1 MITKMTKEQFIESM
15 QNAKEEEKKYVN
27 MADVA
32 KLGEEVKEAV
42 RKGTGKDILQ
52 LAEPVKKRGRKP
64 GTKNSIKIP
73 ASWQES
79 IKASID
85 MMLAESAEKTKKA
98 AELIREAEELLTQA
112 ETLGGMVK

>member
-1 MITKMTKEQFIESM
+1 MLTKMTKEQFIESI
-15 QNAKEEEKKYVN
+15 QDAKEEKYVN

-32 KLGEEVKEAV
+32 KIGEEVKEAASN
-42 RKGTGKDILQ
+42 GTGKDILK

-73 ASWQES
+73 ASWQKS

-85 MMLAESAEKTKKA
+85 MMLAESAGKTGEAEK
-98 AELIREAEELLTQA
+98 LIEEAEELLTKA